1 MLKSITSIPSLSF
14 PLSLTNHVAMR
25 MQQRGISRAALQTV
39 LTFGRRIHAKG
50 LTFYVVGRKEVAL
63 YADRGVNLVN
73 FEGLQVL
80 VAADGAVVT
89 TYRSRDLHAIKVQSR
104 ARPSKQHH

>member
-1 MLKSITSIPSLSF
+1 MFNSITSLPSPLS
-14 PLSLTNHVAMR
+14 PLSLTNHAAIR
-25 MQQRGISRAALQTV
+25 MQQRGISKAALQAV
-39 LTFGRRIHAKG
+39 LDFGRRIHAKG

-63 YADRGVNLVN
+63 YADRGVNLTN

-89 TYRSRDLHAIKVQSR
+89 TYRSRDLHAIKVQAR
-104 ARPSKQHH
+104 GRPSKQHH

>member
-1 MLKSITSIPSLSF
+1 MFNSITSLPPPLF
-14 PLSLTNHVAMR
+14 PLSLTNHAAIR
-25 MQQRGISRAALQTV
+25 MQQRGISRAALQAV
-39 LTFGRRIHAKG
+39 LDFWRRIHAKG

-63 YADRGVNLVN
+63 YADRGVNLTN

-89 TYRSRDLHAIKVQSR
+89 TYRSRDLHAIKVQ
-104 ARPSKQHH
+104 ARGRLSKQYH

>member
-1 MLKSITSIPSLSF
+1 MFNSITSLPPPLF
-14 PLSLTNHVAMR
+14 PLSLTNHAAIR
-25 MQQRGISRAALQTV
+25 MQQRGISRAALQAV
-39 LTFGRRIHAKG
+39 LDFGRRIHAKG

-63 YADRGVNLVN
+63 YADRGVNLTN

-89 TYRSRDLHAIKVQSR
+89 TYRSRDLHAIKVQAR

>member
-1 MLKSITSIPSLSF
+1 MFNSITSLPPPLF
-14 PLSLTNHVAMR
+14 PLSLTNHAAIR
-25 MQQRGISRAALQTV
+25 MQQRGISRAALQAV
-39 LTFGRRIHAKG
+39 LDFGRRIHAKG

-63 YADRGVNLVN
+63 YADRGVNLAN

-89 TYRSRDLHAIKVQSR
+89 TYRSRDLHAIKVQ
-104 ARPSKQHH
+104 ARGRPFKQHH

>member
-1 MLKSITSIPSLSF
+1 MLKSITSIPSPSF
-14 PLSLTNHVAMR
+14 PLSLTNHVAIR

-63 YADRGVNLVN
+63 YSDRGVNLAN

-89 TYRSRDLHAIKVQSR
+89 TYRNRNLHSIKAQPRS
-104 ARPSKQHH
+104 RPSKPHH

>member
-1 MLKSITSIPSLSF
+1 MFNSITSLPPPLF
-14 PLSLTNHVAMR
+14 PLSLTNHAAIR
-25 MQQRGISRAALQTV
+25 MQQRGISRAALQAV
-39 LTFGRRIHAKG
+39 LDFGRRIHAKG

-63 YADRGVNLVN
+63 YADRGVNLAN

-89 TYRSRDLHAIKVQSR
+89 TYRSRDLHAIKVQ
-104 ARPSKQHH
+104 ARGRLSKQHH